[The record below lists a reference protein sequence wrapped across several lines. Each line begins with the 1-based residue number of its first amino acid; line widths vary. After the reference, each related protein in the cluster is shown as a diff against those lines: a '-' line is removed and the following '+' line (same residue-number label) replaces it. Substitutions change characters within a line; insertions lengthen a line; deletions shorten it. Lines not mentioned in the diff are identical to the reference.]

1 MKKVL
6 GLLGTLAL
14 SATLVACGGST
25 NGSDETGQTSET
37 ETLRVGA
44 SAVPHT
50 EILEA
55 AEPLL
60 AERGIDLEIT
70 TFIDYILPNEAL
82 YENEIDVNYFQTP
95 GYLAS
100 QMDDNEQYD
109 FVSVGEVHYEP
120 IGVYSK
126 EYSSLDELPD
136 GATIIISDSISDHGR
151 ILPIF
156 ERAGLIELDV
166 AEGELARVENISSN
180 PKNLKFDE
188 YQVEA
193 KMLAP
198 SFQNDEGDAVVINT
212 NYALEG
218 EVDIDAY
225 GIAFE
230 GEDVLQPNLLV
241 VNSGDE
247 DNELVQ
253 ALYEVLT
260 SEEIQDFIVEQYNG
274 AVIPVHN

>member
-1 MKKVL
+1 MKKVAGLIAAL
-6 GLLGTLAL
+6 GLSVTLA
-14 SATLVACGGST
+14 ACG
-25 NGSDETGQTSET
+25 NGADEDSL

-55 AEPLL
+55 AAPILE
-60 AERGIDLEIT
+60 EKGIELDIT
-70 TFIDYILPNEAL
+70 TFSDYILPNEAL
-82 YENEIDVNYFQTP
+82 LENEIDVNYFQTP

-100 QMDDNEQYD
+100 QMDENEAYD
-109 FVSVGEVHYEP
+109 FVSIGEIHYEP

-156 ERAGLIELDV
+156 ERAGLIELNIED
-166 AEGELARVENISSN
+166 GELARVENIVSN
-180 PKNLKFDE
+180 PKDLKFDE

-193 KMLAP
+193 RMLAP
-198 SFQNDEGDAVVINT
+198 SFENDEGDAVVINT

-218 EVDIDAY
+218 GVDIDAY

-241 VNSGDE
+241 VREGNEEG
-247 DNELVQ
+247 ELVQ

-260 SEEIQDFIVEQYNG
+260 SEEIREFIYEQYDG
-274 AVIPVHN
+274 AVIPVQN